1 MLKRIGTA
9 LHFTKLG
16 NLVVKLDT
24 VPPLYI
30 PVYTYSMRRVGTLYD
45 VIGPVKSPYGLV
57 KPVERS
63 DEVLG
68 AQLYAREQD
77 LRRRRGR

>member
-1 MLKRIGTA
+1 MRRIGVA

-16 NLVVKLDT
+16 NLVIRLDT

-30 PVYTYSMRRVGTLYD
+30 PVYTYSMKRVGTLYD
-45 VIGPVKSPYGLV
+45 VIGPVKNPFGLV
-57 KPVERS
+57 KPVERNG
-63 DEVLG
+63 DIIG

-77 LRRRRGR
+77 LRRRRR